1 MANLIAAE
9 SNWQEHGN
17 PATLQV
23 INVVYKYMYICTYV
37 AWTYVNICISVVM
50 YVDVKLKMHK
60 SANIHLLLWLK
71 RFYGQFCCFF

>member
-23 INVVYKYMYICTYV
+23 ISVVYKYMYIP
-37 AWTYVNICISVVM
+37 M
-50 YVDVKLKMHK
+50 YV
-60 SANIHLLLWLK
+60 
-71 RFYGQFCCFF
+71 CCMDICEYMYICSYVRGCKVENA